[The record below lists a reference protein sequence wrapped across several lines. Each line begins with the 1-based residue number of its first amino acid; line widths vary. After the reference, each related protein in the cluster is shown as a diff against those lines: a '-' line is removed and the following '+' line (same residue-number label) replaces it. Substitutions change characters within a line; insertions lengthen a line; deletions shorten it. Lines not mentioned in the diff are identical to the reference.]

1 MGVTLILPP
10 QLRNLSGGRAEID
23 VNADDVASALIAI
36 DKKFPGIEVSVRNEL
51 GEPRKHILI
60 YVNDEEIRLLQ
71 GMNTPVRDGDRV
83 FIIAA
88 LSGG

>member
-1 MGVTLILPP
+1 MSVTLILPP

-23 VNADDVASALIAI
+23 VNAKDVDSALTAI
-36 DKKFPGIEVSVRNEL
+36 DRKFPGIAVSVRNEL
-51 GEPRKHILI
+51 GEPRKHIMI
-60 YVNDEEIRLLQ
+60 YVNDEEIRLQQ
-71 GMNTPVRDGDRV
+71 GMKTAVRDGDRV